1 MRVLIIDDSK
11 TIRNI
16 MKATLASI
24 NVTTVEEA
32 GDGQDALAKMEAFK
46 PDLMLCDWNM
56 PVMDGITFVR
66 QLRGKSDRT
75 PVIMITTEAEKARVI
90 EAIKA
95 GVSNYAIKPFTPDT
109 LKEVIHKTLDR
120 ARPAA

>member
-1 MRVLIIDDSK
+1 
-11 TIRNI
+11 

-75 PVIMITTEAEKARVI
+75 PVIMITTEARRLASSKQS
-90 EAIKA
+90 KP
-95 GVSNYAIKPFTPDT
+95 VSATMRSSRSHPIRSK
-109 LKEVIHKTLDR
+109 K
-120 ARPAA
+120 